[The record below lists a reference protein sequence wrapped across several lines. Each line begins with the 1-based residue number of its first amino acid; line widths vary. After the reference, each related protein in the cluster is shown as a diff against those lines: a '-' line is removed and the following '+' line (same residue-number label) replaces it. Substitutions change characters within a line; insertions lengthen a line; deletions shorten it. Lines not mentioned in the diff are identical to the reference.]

1 MSKPM
6 FLAPLIGKGPGRYAL
21 VSAARGSVFA
31 THLEAAFDSKTRRRG
46 LLGRDSVPEDYA
58 LIIAP
63 CSSVH
68 TFFMRFPID
77 LVFVS
82 RDGTI
87 VKTCRSVKPWRIAG
101 AFRAVAD
108 PWGIAGAQR
117 AYAVIEAAPGF
128 IDRTEIVPGEI
139 VGLREI
145 PERRRAA
152 DVLPPLAATSS
163 RDAGVSRARTPGL
176 SKPVT
181 LTDIIAH
188 QTPLGWFESVA
199 IVQEMCAA
207 VLARGPADDPRVP
220 ELPNIALTPVG
231 GVELLAEGPGGHS
244 LVRRACLVL
253 LALTPEAQL
262 PTELR
267 LFVLGGLLP
276 TPRFESLKELH
287 AELEFFERPDRL
299 DIVRVVYERYQRL
312 LAPSAIKEVK
322 PPAELESP
330 VTSLG
335 LDQQAQRWWTR
346 KWVRK
351 WAWIGALVVVL
362 ALVAAAATWE
372 LQRPEGQ
379 WMRDRVGQLTQA
391 ASELTDRAVKAARGY
406 RAVVWRQLGLPST
419 EPGEAAPAAAAGGA
433 AARAAV
439 KPRNAVPP
447 ARRQEPQA
455 LPPAPLGLPKPAE
468 PPAAVGAVTP
478 QPAGATPAPTS
489 SPSQLPGALPAAVA
503 TIYSA
508 ADPLVV
514 PPELVRPVLP
524 KGPPPG
530 VREEDLPL
538 VEIVVSA
545 TGEVETVKLL
555 SSGMG
560 PRPAMMLS
568 AVKTWIFQPAMRE
581 GQPVRYR
588 YRVRLT
594 R

>member
-1 MSKPM
+1 
-6 FLAPLIGKGPGRYAL
+6 
-21 VSAARGSVFA
+21 
-31 THLEAAFDSKTRRRG
+31 
-46 LLGRDSVPEDYA
+46 
-58 LIIAP
+58 
-63 CSSVH
+63 
-68 TFFMRFPID
+68 
-77 LVFVS
+77 
-82 RDGTI
+82 
-87 VKTCRSVKPWRIAG
+87 
-101 AFRAVAD
+101 
-108 PWGIAGAQR
+108 
-117 AYAVIEAAPGF
+117 
-128 IDRTEIVPGEI
+128 
-139 VGLREI
+139 
-145 PERRRAA
+145 
-152 DVLPPLAATSS
+152 LPA
-163 RDAGVSRARTPGL
+163 
-176 SKPVT
+176 
-181 LTDIIAH
+181 
-188 QTPLGWFESVA
+188 
-199 IVQEMCAA
+199 
-207 VLARGPADDPRVP
+207 
-220 ELPNIALTPVG
+220 
-231 GVELLAEGPGGHS
+231 
-244 LVRRACLVL
+244 
-253 LALTPEAQL
+253 
-262 PTELR
+262 
-267 LFVLGGLLP
+267 
-276 TPRFESLKELH
+276 PRFESLKELH

-351 WAWIGALVVVL
+351 WVWSGALVVVL

-419 EPGEAAPAAAAGGA
+419 EPGEAAPAAPAGDA
-433 AARAAV
+433 AATAPV

-489 SPSQLPGALPAAVA
+489 SPSQPPGALFAAVA

-568 AVKTWIFQPAMRE
+568 AVKTWIFQPATRE